1 MSMELLDTLEQ
12 IEREKN
18 IKKEDLIK
26 MVEAAL
32 LAALRKH
39 LHTNQNIEVGISRE
53 TGEIEAFQ
61 KKKVVEEVNRP
72 DIEISLEDAQQVK
85 PKAKVGEDVLLA
97 VYTKNFGRIAAQTA
111 KQVIIQRLLETE
123 REHLYEE
130 YKGKETELINGIV
143 QRVSPKGIVV
153 DLGKTEANLPQRE
166 QIRGELYRQG
176 ERIKVLVL
184 RVNKTTKGPQVI
196 VSRTHPHLIKKL
208 FELEV
213 PEVYE
218 KIVEIKNVVREPG
231 QRAKIAVSSHN
242 EKVDPIG
249 ACVGIKGSRIRNI
262 IDELHGE
269 RIDVIVYDSDPS
281 NFVAKSLSPAKVE
294 SVVLDSSNK
303 RAEVTVADDQLS
315 LAIGKAGQNVRLAAK
330 LTGWHIDIKSHSERK
345 TMVEQQVAQAE
356 VSARNAGG
364 QKEEDIATPSTTDGN
379 AVDDL
384 TLLPA
389 VGEKLAS
396 ELKDKGFDTVEK
408 VARAAV
414 EDLLQI
420 SGIGEKKAQKIL
432 AAAKTFSQGG
442 NK

>member
-18 IKKEDLIK
+18 IKKEDLMK

-39 LHTNQNIEVGISRE
+39 LHTNQNIEVNISRE

-61 KKKVVEEVNRP
+61 KKKVVEEVKRS
-72 DIEISLEDAQQVK
+72 DIEISLKEAQQTK
-85 PKAKVGEDVLLA
+85 PKAKVGEDISLSIN
-97 VYTKNFGRIAAQTA
+97 TKDFGRIAAQTA

-130 YKGKETELINGIV
+130 YKGKEMELINGVV

-153 DLGKTEANLPQRE
+153 DLGKTEANLPPRE
-166 QIRGELYRQG
+166 QMRSESYRQG

-184 RVNKTTKGPQVI
+184 RVNRTTKGPQVI
-196 VSRTHPHLIKKL
+196 VSRTHPYLIEKL

-242 EKVDPIG
+242 EKVDPVG
-249 ACVGIKGSRIRNI
+249 ACVGIKGSRIRNV

-294 SVVLDSSNK
+294 NVSLDSSNK

-345 TMVEQQVAQAE
+345 AMVEQQVAQAE
-356 VSARNAGG
+356 VSARTAGER
-364 QKEEDIATPSTTDGN
+364 KEEAIATPSAQN
-379 AVDDL
+379 ESVNDDL
-384 TLLPA
+384 TSLSA

-396 ELKDKGFDTVEK
+396 ELKDKGFNTVEK
-408 VARAAV
+408 IARASV

-432 AAAKTFSQGG
+432 AAAKKLVQGE